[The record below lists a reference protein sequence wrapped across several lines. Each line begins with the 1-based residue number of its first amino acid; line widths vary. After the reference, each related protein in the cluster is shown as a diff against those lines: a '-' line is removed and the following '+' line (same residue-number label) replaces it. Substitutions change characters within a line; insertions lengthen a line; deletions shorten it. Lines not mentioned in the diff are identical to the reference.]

1 MSDSESYYYINLEK
15 EKKRIINKI
24 KKLENEVKNSQKD
37 LYKKTKLI
45 AKN

>member
-24 KKLENEVKNSQKD
+24 KKLENEAKNSQKD
-37 LYKKTKLI
+37 LYKKTKLV